1 LGGEGGDGED
11 IGRFEGAGEQQAG
24 RMLDVDHDAAF
35 GTRVALA
42 EVVRH
47 VGDEGEL
54 ILDLF
59 HEVSRRCLR
68 QLRAHSN
75 NIQ

>member
-1 LGGEGGDGED
+1 MGGEGGDGED
-11 IGRFEGAGEQQAG
+11 VGGFEGAGEQQAG

-35 GTRVALA
+35 GARVALA
-42 EVVRH
+42 EIVRH
-47 VGDEGEL
+47 VGDEGEF

-59 HEVSRRCLR
+59 SGVSRSCLR
-68 QLRAHSN
+68 RPHARN